1 MGYLWS
7 LFARFLPSHF
17 RHPLDKMTEK
27 LSVEECRAHIRDIHN
42 SHGADARNES
52 ERFLRRGYEGMLK
65 L

>member
-1 MGYLWS
+1 
-7 LFARFLPSHF
+7 
-17 RHPLDKMTEK
+17 MTEK
-27 LSVEECRAHIRDIHN
+27 LSVEECRAHIRDIRN